1 MNQLIIKVR
10 FKHEAKRSY
19 VWTDKISTNKRTI
32 MYLDNWYIPL
42 NFIPCDSYKRSH
54 DPEGHSVW
62 YVLICFLNNFS
73 DLISLKWF
81 TNDRHA
87 FACLRLF
94 YWLREFSCK
103 FPSKRELAYETTKW
117 NASINLLNLHLV
129 CLSLRVRFSL
139 SSLSFFLSK
148 SWSFE
153 TTD

>member
-19 VWTDKISTNKRTI
+19 VWTDKISTSKRII

-54 DPEGHSVW
+54 DPEGHSFW

-117 NASINLLNLHLV
+117 NASINLLNLHLENV
-129 CLSLRVRFSL
+129 SGCFTHHNMIKKVNIQY
-139 SSLSFFLSK
+139 
-148 SWSFE
+148 
-153 TTD
+153 